1 MGLAHSPKLPRLS
14 GLRVTYDPA
23 NPRCYSGTGTAIK
36 NVIASDGSTP
46 GAVSTT
52 TDSGRLVFD
61 NNNTNSN
68 QIDVSLSPNVNH
80 EAWTLIFW
88 AKYVAL
94 PNSNFRQ
101 FLRLVDAVNPN
112 GVGYFFTIDTRETTN
127 NYILGY
133 QKDQVISSWTSTGW
147 SLNQTT
153 WQTGDWVCCATTY
166 NNGVIK
172 GYLNGALRQ
181 TSTVSQNVDLYGDI
195 STLRFFSSNA
205 TGSLLGPTF
214 FWEGVLTDGEVLQAY
229 NCHKGVFQ

>member
-14 GLRVTYDPA
+14 GLRVAYDTA

-68 QIDVSLSPNVNH
+68 QIEVSLSPNVNH
-80 EAWTLIFW
+80 ESWTLMFW
-88 AKYVAL
+88 AKYVAV
-94 PNSNFRQ
+94 PSSNFRN

-112 GVGYFFTIDTRETTN
+112 SVGYFYNIDTRETTN

-133 QKDQVISSWTSTGW
+133 QKDQVISSWTSHNWT
-147 SLNQTT
+147 SNQTN
-153 WQTGDWVCCATTY
+153 WQSGDWICCATTH
-166 NNGVIK
+166 NNGVYK
-172 GYLNGALRQ
+172 SYGNGVLNATQ
-181 TSTVSQNVDLYGDI
+181 TVTQDVDLYGDI
-195 STLRFFSSNA
+195 STLRFFGNNA

-214 FWEGVLTDGEVLQAY
+214 FWEGVLTDTEVLQAY